1 MISANSY
8 YDRYTNL
15 VNHTTIE
22 NALKEGLENI
32 EQYFDNL
39 ADAKW
44 SYRYAP
50 EKWSIKEVVQH
61 LIDSERIFAFRALC
75 MARGETQ
82 NLPAFDENQY
92 AHNSMADYRTPEA
105 IIAEYKIVRQGTI
118 SLFGSFSDG
127 QLQKTGVANNS
138 LFNVGQQGYI
148 IAGHEM
154 HHLNVLKER
163 Y

>member
-32 EQYFDNL
+32 EQYFINL
-39 ADAKW
+39 PKEKW
-44 SYRYAP
+44 GYRYAP

-61 LIDSERIFAFRALC
+61 LIDCERIFAFRALC
-75 MARGETQ
+75 MARGESQ
-82 NLPAFDENQY
+82 SLPAFDENQY
-92 AHNSMADYRTPEA
+92 AHNSMADYRTPQE
-105 IIAEYKIVRQGTI
+105 IIAEYKTVRQATQ
-118 SLFGSFSDG
+118 SLFSSFSEG

-138 LFNVGQQGYI
+138 LFSVGQQGYI
-148 IAGHEM
+148 IAGHEL
-154 HHLNVLKER
+154 HHLSVLQER